1 MPWRETSRM
10 DERLRFVQDA
20 HRPGWAI
27 AELCRRYGVS
37 RKTGYK
43 WLAVYGRCGAAGLA
57 DTSRRPHSCPHATPP
72 TVVRLILQLQQR
84 YTWGARKVRRLLRA
98 RVPAAQVPTKT
109 TIHRIL
115 ERHGRVKPRR
125 APRRR
130 FHQGPPGTPMDWPNA
145 VWTADFKGQFRTGN
159 GVYCYPLTVQDGA
172 SRFLLGCRGLLEPT
186 IEASRP
192 VFERLFR
199 RYGLPERLR
208 TDNGAPFASNA
219 LGRLSTL
226 SVWWVELGIR
236 PELIEP
242 AHPEQNGRHERMHK
256 TLKAATARPP
266 QADLAAQQQRFDWFR
281 HQYNTER
288 PHEALGDETPA
299 SCYAPSPQPY
309 RTTLPRVDYPGH
321 FERRLVSRNG
331 GIRWAH
337 RWVNVSHLLAEREIG
352 FEEID
357 DGLWNVY
364 FGPVWLGRFHE
375 AVGRI
380 VDQLDRAARRRGGN
394 HKETPNKV
402 SPMR

>member
-1 MPWRETSRM
+1 M
-10 DERLRFVQDA
+10 DR
-20 HRPGWAI
+20 
-27 AELCRRYGVS
+27 
-37 RKTGYK
+37 
-43 WLAVYGRCGAAGLA
+43 
-57 DTSRRPHSCPHATPP
+57 
-72 TVVRLILQLQQR
+72 
-84 YTWGARKVRRLLRA
+84 
-98 RVPAAQVPTKT
+98 
-109 TIHRIL
+109 
-115 ERHGRVKPRR
+115 
-125 APRRR
+125 
-130 FHQGPPGTPMDWPNA
+130 PNA

-172 SRFLLGCRGLLEPT
+172 TRFLLGCRGLLEPT
-186 IEASRP
+186 IEASWP
-192 VFERLFR
+192 VFQRLFQ

-226 SVWWVELGIR
+226 SVWWVQLGIR

-256 TLKAATARPP
+256 TLKADTARPP
-266 QADLAAQQQRFDWFR
+266 QADLAAQQRRFDWFR
-281 HQYNTER
+281 QRYNTER
-288 PHEALGDETPA
+288 PHEALTDETPG
-299 SCYAPSPQPY
+299 SCYEPSPRPY
-309 RTTLPRVDYPGH
+309 RATLSPLEYPGH

-337 RWVNVSHLLAEREIG
+337 RWVNVSHLLAQQDVG

-375 AVGRI
+375 AVGHI
-380 VDQLDRAARRRGGN
+380 VDTLSRSARRRGGN

-402 SPMR
+402 LPIR

>member
-1 MPWRETSRM
+1 MPWRETSTM
-10 DERLRFVQDA
+10 DERLRFVQDV
-20 HRPGWAI
+20 HRPGWSI
-27 AELCRRYGVS
+27 AELCRRYEVS

-43 WLAVYGRCGAAGLA
+43 WLRAYERAGPMGLA
-57 DTSRRPHSCPHATPP
+57 DGSHRPHGSPQATSP
-72 TVVRLILQLQQR
+72 TVVRLILQLQR
-84 YTWGARKVRRLLRA
+84 HYTWGARKVRRLLLA
-98 RVPAAQVPTKT
+98 RVPAEQVPTKT

-115 ERHGRVKPRR
+115 ERHGRVRPRR
-125 APRRR
+125 PSRRR
-130 FHQGPPGTPMDWPNA
+130 FHAGPPQTPLDTPNA

-172 SRFLLGCRGLLEPT
+172 TRFLLGCRGLGAPT
-186 IEASRP
+186 TAGSWP
-192 VFERLFR
+192 VFAQLFR

-208 TDNGAPFASNA
+208 TDNGQPFASNA

-226 SVWWVELGIR
+226 SVWWVRLGIR

-266 QADLAAQQQRFDWFR
+266 QAHLAAQQRCFDRFR
-281 HQYNTER
+281 LRYNTER
-288 PHEALGDETPA
+288 PHEALGDATPA
-299 SCYAPSPQPY
+299 SCYAASPRPY
-309 RTTLPRVDYPGH
+309 RSALAPLDYPGH
-321 FERRLVSRNG
+321 FERRLVSHNG
-331 GIRWAH
+331 GIRWIH
-337 RWVNVSHLLAEREIG
+337 RWVNVSHLLAELEVG

-380 VDQLDRAARRRGGN
+380 VDHLNRPARRRGGN
-394 HKETPNKV
+394 HRDARKV
-402 SPMR
+402 LPIT